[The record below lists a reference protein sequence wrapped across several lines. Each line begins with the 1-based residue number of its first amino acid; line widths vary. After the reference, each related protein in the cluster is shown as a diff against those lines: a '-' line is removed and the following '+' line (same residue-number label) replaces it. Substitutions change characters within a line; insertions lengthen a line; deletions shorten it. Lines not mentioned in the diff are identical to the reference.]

1 MTGGTVAAVEEA
13 MRVLKW
19 IAGFV
24 RFINRNPLLVRE
36 IEHCNQN
43 MRDNERFARRERRTA
58 VR

>member
-1 MTGGTVAAVEEA
+1 MGVPVKAVEEA

-24 RFINRNPLLVRE
+24 RFINRNPLLIRE

-43 MRDNERFARRERRTA
+43 MRDNERFARRERRPSI
-58 VR
+58 R